1 MLLLCKEILLTESS
15 SSNSTLHSSNAAA
28 IASALWDS
36 ADFEGALLHN
46 ERAIAENASDIEA
59 LHGMGRLKLA
69 HNELAAAVLCLEQA
83 YGISLT
89 LASGNRFSQRIC
101 RDLAWAYYRLD
112 RFDLAARYFSLLPE
126 QDAFVAQLQA
136 FGDKVPYRFSADVQE
151 IALPFLGTDPL
162 PIVTVVIGGKEHAFV
177 IDSGSGQLVLDSHFL
192 RELNLPNYGTQEVRF
207 ASGQKAPVGYTMLP
221 NIMLGEALIRDVPAE
236 VMDIRRFAP
245 QISGFIGTTF
255 LQRFHVLYDF
265 AGQVL
270 RLRPKRLSSFPQFDK
285 MTVTPFM
292 LFDGHLMLTQAKLNQ
307 HETIAY
313 IASGMAGGAFT
324 VPNSTVKQ
332 ASLLTHHNI
341 LEGVS
346 AGGSSSLEAV
356 RAKELCLG
364 EFCRHNMEGFA
375 GFFPAELEW
384 RYGFRIGAL
393 VSHVFL
399 KQNLWGLDF
408 KKMKMYFS

>member
-1 MLLLCKEILLTESS
+1 MTATS
-15 SSNSTLHSSNAAA
+15 SSNLTLHSSNAAA

-36 ADFEGALLHN
+36 ADFDGALIHYQ
-46 ERAIAENASDIEA
+46 RAIDENSSDMEA

-83 YGISLT
+83 HGLSLN
-89 LASGNRFSQRIC
+89 LASGNRLSQRIC

-112 RFDLAARYFSLLPE
+112 RFDLAAQYFALLPE

-136 FGDKVPYRFSADVQE
+136 FGHTVPYRFSADLEE

-192 RELNLPNYGTQEVRF
+192 RELDLPSHGIQEVRF
-207 ASGQKAPVGYTMLP
+207 ASGQKAPISYTILP
-221 NIMLGEALIRDVPAE
+221 SIRLGETVIRDVPAE

-265 AGQVL
+265 AGQLL
-270 RLRPKRLSSFPQFDK
+270 RLRPKRLPPFAQFDE
-285 MTVTPFM
+285 MTTASFM
-292 LFDGHLMLTQAKLNQ
+292 LFDGHLMLTPAKVNQ

-313 IASGMAGGAFT
+313 VASGMAGGAFT
-324 VPNSTVKQ
+324 VPSSTIQQ
-332 ASLLTHHNI
+332 AALFSHENT
-341 LEGVS
+341 LEGIS
-346 AGGSSSLEAV
+346 AGGTTSLKTV
-356 RAKELCLG
+356 QAKQICLG
-364 EFCRHNMEGFA
+364 QFCRYEMEGFA

-384 RYGFRIGAL
+384 RYGFRIGVL
-393 VSHVFL
+393 VSHAFL
-399 KQNLWGLDF
+399 MQNLWGIDF
-408 KKMKMYFS
+408 KKMKMYFN

>member
-1 MLLLCKEILLTESS
+1 MTVT
-15 SSNSTLHSSNAAA
+15 SSNNLTSHSSNAAA

-36 ADFEGALLHN
+36 ADFAGALMHY
-46 ERAIAENASDIEA
+46 ERAIRENPSDIEA

-83 YGISLT
+83 YGLSLT
-89 LASGNRFSQRIC
+89 LARSNRLSQRIC

-112 RFDLAARYFSLLPE
+112 RFDLAAQYFALLPE

-136 FGDKVPYRFSADVQE
+136 FGNTVPYRFSADLQE
-151 IALPFLGTDPL
+151 VALPFLGTDPL

-177 IDSGSGQLVLDSHFL
+177 IDSGSGQLVIDSHFL
-192 RELNLPNYGTQEVRF
+192 RELDLPSYGIQDVRF
-207 ASGQKAPVGYTMLP
+207 ASGQKAPVSYTILP
-221 NIMLGEALIRDVPAE
+221 SIMLGEAVIGDVPAE

-270 RLRPKRLSSFPQFDK
+270 RLRPKRLSPFTQFEN
-285 MTVTPFM
+285 MTTVSFM
-292 LFDGHLMLTQAKLNQ
+292 LFDGHLMLSRAKINQ

-324 VPNSTVKQ
+324 VPDSTVQQ
-332 ASLLTHHNI
+332 ASLTNHDQT
-341 LEGVS
+341 LEGIS
-346 AGGSSSLEAV
+346 AGGTTSLMMV
-356 RAKELCLG
+356 QAKQLCLA
-364 EFCRHNMEGFA
+364 EFSRQNIEGFA

-393 VSHVFL
+393 LSHAFL
-399 KQNLWGLDF
+399 KQNFWGIDF
-408 KKMKMYFS
+408 KKMKMYFN